1 LTLWNIADKATHECL
16 EEERLLPPEFRG
28 SRGRRRKRSRR
39 RRGGGGGGREVK
51 LVKLV
56 ERLVVTRKRCW
67 VSDPGALG
75 G

>member
-1 LTLWNIADKATHECL
+1 M
-16 EEERLLPPEFRG
+16 PPEFRG